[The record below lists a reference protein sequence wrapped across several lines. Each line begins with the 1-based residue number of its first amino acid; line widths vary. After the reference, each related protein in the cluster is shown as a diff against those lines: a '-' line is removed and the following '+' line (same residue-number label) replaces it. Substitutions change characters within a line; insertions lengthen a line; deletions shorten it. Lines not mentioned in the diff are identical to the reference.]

1 MRKLLAL
8 AGALTLGYI
17 VSACGGS
24 WFVGAIFGAA
34 LGVVLANVFW
44 SGKASA
50 SKRVG
55 VKKQPGTEP
64 GLSPLHSLL
73 RQKPGNRR

>member
-1 MRKLLAL
+1 MRKVLAL

-44 SGKASA
+44 SGEGFCFETS
-50 SKRVG
+50 RG
-55 VKKQPGTEP
+55 
-64 GLSPLHSLL
+64 
-73 RQKPGNRR
+73 QKTTGD